1 MQSLNRRFF
10 LVLDQHDR
18 HYLRGGKEQDLI
30 LASVFNPPKRGD
42 ERHNL
47 NDSLGSAY

>member
-1 MQSLNRRFF
+1 MRE
-10 LVLDQHDR
+10 
-18 HYLRGGKEQDLI
+18 GKEQDLI

>member
-18 HYLRGGKEQDLI
+18 HYLRGSKEQDLI